1 MIMEDTLSFEDMAT
15 ECKPFEPP
23 YTEEFIGYMQESI
36 DASRKA
42 HAEAVRSASNIII
55 NL

>member
-1 MIMEDTLSFEDMAT
+1 MEDTLSFEDMAV

-23 YTEEFIGYMQESI
+23 YTEEFREYVQRSI

-42 HAEAVRSASNIII
+42 HAEAIRSISNVIITG
-55 NL
+55 